1 MGIAYGVTTN
11 FQATKGIVQDGL
23 VYGLVLNLDAGVKET
38 IDGTTLYDLSDNKYN
53 ATIANGPV
61 YNKEKCGKIICDGT
75 NDFLYIDNTLNMSYV
90 TVSTVWTKDSSAG
103 GSESIVFNKE
113 NAWEI
118 HDGNNN
124 LSWAIK
130 ASNKSWFWRD
140 TGYNV
145 VIGQPLQVDLTYDGN
160 YVKTYINGSLYE
172 TYTYPANGTLFQS
185 TSYPKLNSRNSTK
198 TTWAGGGTH
207 TYYRFSVYN
216 RALTAAEVSRN
227 FNVMRHRFGI

>member
-23 VYGLVLNLDAGVKET
+23 VLNLDAGVKET
-38 IDGTTLYDLSDNKYN
+38 IDGTTWYDLSDNRYN

-61 YNKEKCGKIICDGT
+61 YNKEKGGKIICDGT
-75 NDFLYIDNTLNMSYV
+75 NDFVYIDDTLNMSYV

-103 GSESIVFNKE
+103 SAEHIVFNKE
-113 NAWEI
+113 NVWEI
-118 HDGNNN
+118 ADANNN
-124 LSWAIK
+124 VSWAVK
-130 ASNKSWFWRD
+130 ASNQNWFWRD
-140 TGYNV
+140 TGYNL

-160 YVKTYINGSLYE
+160 YVKTYINGSLYD
-172 TYTYPANGTLFQS
+172 TYTYPANGTLVQS
-185 TSYPKLNSRNSTK
+185 TSYPKLNSRHSTK
-198 TTWAGGGTH
+198 TTWASGGNH
-207 TYYRFSVYN
+207 TYYKFSVYN

>member
-1 MGIAYGVTTN
+1 MGVAYGSSTIY
-11 FQATKGIVQDGL
+11 QATKGIVQD
-23 VYGLVLNLDAGVKET
+23 GLVLNLDAGVKET

-53 ATIANGPV
+53 ATLANSPI
-61 YNKEKCGKIICDGT
+61 YNKEKGGKIICDGT
-75 NDFLYIDNTLNMSYV
+75 NDFLYIDDTLNMSYV

-113 NAWEI
+113 GVWEI

-130 ASNKSWFWRD
+130 ASNKNWFWRD

-172 TYTYPANGTLFQS
+172 TYTYPANGTLIQQ
-185 TSYPKLNSRNSTK
+185 TSYPKLNSRNYTK
-198 TTWAGGGTH
+198 TASASGGTH

-216 RALTAAEVSRN
+216 RALTATEVAQN
-227 FNVMRHRFGI
+227 FNVTRHRFGI